1 MQPCILIKTTSLTSS
16 HMNPS
21 INTFYAFLPSKTQQ
35 GFHLGNCCIQKPHA
49 AAAAGGG
56 LDNPP
61 PSASG
66 PLAAPQTSAQGIGGL
81 GSWRARTRA
90 GYCAKPSPACA
101 RLLLFSL
108 ITWEGYPTIRP
119 LSFRPRSF
127 RPGHFVPWSFR
138 TRSFRPRS
146 FRPLVISSPG
156 HFVPSCH
163 IIQFNSTCVK

>member
-108 ITWEGYPTIRP
+108 ITWEIHFTWLVRFVFSRTSVARAIRVVVVEP
-119 LSFRPRSF
+119 A
-127 RPGHFVPWSFR
+127 
-138 TRSFRPRS
+138 
-146 FRPLVISSPG
+146 
-156 HFVPSCH
+156 SC
-163 IIQFNSTCVK
+163 